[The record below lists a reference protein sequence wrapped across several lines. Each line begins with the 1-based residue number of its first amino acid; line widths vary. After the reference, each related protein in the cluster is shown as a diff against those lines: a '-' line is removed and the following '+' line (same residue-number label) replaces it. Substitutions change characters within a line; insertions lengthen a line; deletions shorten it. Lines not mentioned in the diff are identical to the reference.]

1 MTTTPWSQAVSLH
14 PDVASGNTAVSL
26 YAIDLGSL
34 AAGGEQVPYV
44 YRNARNFFA
53 ATHLTDGL
61 GELLND
67 VLSRLSGQPGDR
79 VLQLHSPFGGG
90 KTHSLAALFY
100 AASDFNALKALPG
113 ADNFPNPGTVR
124 IALFDGLKFDVLGGT
139 VNRQAVKTMWGHLAA
154 QLGNYDLVAYHDKE
168 QVAPG
173 EDVILAMLGDQ
184 PALLLMDEVLV
195 YVERASAAIVA
206 ESTLGRQ
213 TQTFLQTLSVAVAKC
228 KKAVLLYSLQ
238 ASITESFGNTELLN
252 TLDHLVSRVDA
263 KREPVTMQDT
273 LPVLRRR
280 LLDGE
285 PDKRVSGLVASE
297 YARIISK
304 ARSAMAVN
312 EAERR
317 KAEHERTDLQDT
329 FENAYPFHPQLIN
342 LMRERWA
349 SLPNFQRTR
358 GALRFLAVC
367 LYTLHTNRQAREFL
381 GAGDIPLENP
391 DVQQAFFSEVGQRT
405 AFQSVL
411 ERDFFGPNARI
422 RQIDERMASEDT
434 SLTGVNPAMRLA
446 TAILMYSF
454 GGLTRADGESDQP
467 VAIGVTESELLDAVI
482 SPDLDSITAQAA
494 LGYLRNQCLYLHF
507 DGVHY
512 AFKTTPNVTQVLEDF
527 ASRLDVIR
535 DIDPAIKTELNGRLQ
550 GRSSAIL
557 WPPNSQYIPHREP
570 RFLLGYLPLDFA
582 FLGQGQQE
590 EQAQDYFTHYGEHL
604 REYRNG
610 MGLSVPAS
618 KSVAELRQ
626 AQKYL
631 LAIGQ
636 VNAQHRQLQL
646 TSAQLSEL
654 RERERTYKTQ
664 QESAIRGLYE
674 SVWLPVLEGQ
684 SIGIEKVE
692 LGGRALS
699 ANGIHERLIELLSIS
714 PPRLFPN
721 VTPERILDLMQLG
734 MDEEPRLG
742 VSIQAIVDA
751 FYGTLSF
758 PRLDSSA
765 AIRRAIADGVQRG
778 LFGYVGRAGLVDE
791 KLLRED
797 SDYLIDPSL
806 VRINTPLPEVEID
819 EGSALIVLP
828 QTIQPAQPE
837 EVSVPVH
844 ATSDA
849 QGSVSPESQTQ
860 APYETGP
867 VTSAGRQFL
876 RLRMSMTRQ
885 QLFAAWNAFKN
896 LADLAG
902 NIRLTVEAD
911 KPDGFDENWLRNA
924 FYEPLDE
931 ADIDVEES

>member
-1 MTTTPWSQAVSLH
+1 MSTTPWTQAVTLH
-14 PDVASGNTAVSL
+14 PDVASGSTAISL
-26 YAIDLGSL
+26 YAIDLGAL
-34 AAGGEQVPYV
+34 AAGGENVPHV
-44 YRNARNFFA
+44 YKNARNFFS

-61 GELLND
+61 RELLSD
-67 VLSRLSGQPGDR
+67 VLGRLTGQSGDR

-90 KTHSLAALFY
+90 KTHSLAALYY
-100 AASDFNALKALPG
+100 AASDFKALEALPG
-113 ADNFPNPGTVR
+113 TEKLPNPGKVR
-124 IALFDGLKFDVLGGT
+124 IALFDGIKFDVQGGM
-139 VNRQAVKTMWGHLAA
+139 VNGQSVKTMWGHLAA
-154 QLGNYDLVAYHDKE
+154 QLGKYDLVAYHDKE

-173 EDVILAMLGDQ
+173 EDVILEMLGNE
-184 PALLLMDEVLV
+184 PTLLLLDELLV
-195 YVERASAAIVA
+195 YVERASAAVVA
-206 ESTLGRQ
+206 DSTLGRQ

-285 PDKRVSGLVASE
+285 PDKRISGSVANE

-304 ARSAMAVN
+304 ARAAMAVN
-312 EAERR
+312 QAERR

-329 FENAYPFHPQLIN
+329 FEEAYPFHPQLIN

-367 LYTLHTNRQAREFL
+367 LYKLHTNHQARELL
-381 GAGDIPLENP
+381 GAGDIPLE
-391 DVQQAFFSEVGQRT
+391 DQDIQQAFFSEVGQRT

-411 ERDFFGPNARI
+411 ERDFFGPNARV
-422 RQIDERMASEDT
+422 RQIDERMASEDA

-454 GGLTRADGESDQP
+454 GGLTRADQESDQP
-467 VAIGVTESELLDAVI
+467 VAVGVTESELLDAVI
-482 SPDLDSITAQAA
+482 GPDLDSITAQAT

-527 ASRLDVIR
+527 ASRLDGVR
-535 DIDPAIKTELNGRLQ
+535 DIDPAIKTELTSRLQ
-550 GRSSAIL
+550 GRNGAIV
-557 WPPNSQYIPHREP
+557 WPQDSQYIPHKEP
-570 RFLLGYLPLDFA
+570 RFLLGYMVLDFA
-582 FLGQGQQE
+582 FLGQAQQE
-590 EQAQDYFTHYGEHL
+590 AQAKDFFTHYGEHL

-610 MGLSVPAS
+610 IGLAIPAG
-618 KSVAELRQ
+618 KGVAELRQ

-631 LAIGQ
+631 IAIQQ
-636 VNAQHRQLQL
+636 VQSERNQLQL
-646 TSAQLSEL
+646 TTAQLSEL
-654 RERERTYKTQ
+654 RERERNYKAQ
-664 QESAIRGLYE
+664 QEASFRSLYE
-674 SVWLPVLEGQ
+674 SVWLPKLEGQ
-684 SIGIEKVE
+684 TIEIEKVE

-699 ANGIHERLIELLSIS
+699 GHGIHERLTELLSIS
-714 PPRLFPN
+714 PPRLFPM

-734 MDEEPRLG
+734 TGAEPRLG

-751 FYGTLSF
+751 FFGTLSF
-758 PRLDSSA
+758 PRLESSA
-765 AIRRAIADGVQRG
+765 AIRRAVAEGVQRG
-778 LFGYVGRAGLVDE
+778 LFGYVGRAGMVDE
-791 KLLRED
+791 TDLFEKRT
-797 SDYLIDPSL
+797 YFIDPSL
-806 VRINTPLPEVEID
+806 VRINTDLPEIEID
-819 EGSALIVLP
+819 EASSLIVLP
-828 QTIQPAQPE
+828 QTIQPSEPQETPL
-837 EVSVPVH
+837 SLP
-844 ATSDA
+844 TSTDV
-849 QGSVSPESQTQ
+849 QTPSSLEGQTQ
-860 APYETGP
+860 APYITQP
-867 VTSAGRQFL
+867 VTSEGRQFL
-876 RLRMSMTRQ
+876 RISMSMTRQ

-896 LADLAG
+896 LADLVG
-902 NIRLTVEAD
+902 SIRLTIEAN

-931 ADIDVEES
+931 ADVDIEE